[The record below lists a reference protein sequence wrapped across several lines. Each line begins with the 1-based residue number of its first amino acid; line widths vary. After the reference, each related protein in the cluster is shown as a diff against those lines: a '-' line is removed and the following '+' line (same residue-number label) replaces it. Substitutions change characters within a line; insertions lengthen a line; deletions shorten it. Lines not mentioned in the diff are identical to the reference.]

1 VRGGVGVDSQA
12 GDVRRP
18 WQAVARVLAMPGLFA
33 LVDLLARIQIASLLE
48 LNHESA
54 ARAAALGSAGIG
66 VLRDLACVM
75 PAYVAFALAP
85 RAATRRLTHVVLG
98 VATLILA
105 GDLGYF
111 YFTLEHVEP
120 VLFVN
125 VNLLS
130 LGGTLE
136 ARSAATAALAAL
148 GALAL
153 VRLNARLLSDAHTDF
168 ARPLAT
174 LALAGGCL
182 APLLPLAVVTQPVM
196 PAQQSAIEQFLDR
209 TRNASLRKV
218 SAPIVANLFTA
229 LAASRHLE
237 KPAPPLEAVAYTPE
251 ETEQLRDLR
260 LLDADAPGPAATA
273 VAGPEIRRIVI
284 VILESLAAA
293 YLHSENAKVP
303 AEATAYLDSLL
314 ARFPH
319 FERFY
324 TSNMPS
330 DWGLNSL
337 LLSRLEPDWGGGRPS
352 LLSLLRERAG
362 FESFYVR
369 AVSKHYGN
377 ELYTYPRMFQMDHY
391 IAGEELAERYES
403 HWHSAWGFNDA
414 VVYEEGVRILRE
426 HRDDKV
432 VVILNTI
439 DLHQPGPFQGVPF
452 DHLPDALK
460 RQNVGLYN
468 ALYWTDQCVSG
479 LFTTLEQENLFDDH
493 TLVVLTAD
501 HTPHPGVEYR
511 DTVPPEEYVRLG
523 RLPLVFAMRDPAR
536 LRGLDTG
543 AFASQVDVTP
553 TVLALLGV
561 PKPRGM
567 VGRSLFGPDASR
579 FAVGVYRDTF
589 YYHSESSSFEEALAD
604 AGTPPTLRAQAL
616 RKWLH
621 NLDVEL
627 PSSDASRT
635 ALATHR

>member
-1 VRGGVGVDSQA
+1 MRGSVGVEAQA
-12 GDVRRP
+12 GDDVRP
-18 WQAVARVLAMPGLFA
+18 WRTVARVLAMPALFA
-33 LVDLLARIQIASLLE
+33 LVDLLARLQIASLLE

-54 ARAAALGSAGIG
+54 ARTAALRAAGLG
-66 VLRDLACVM
+66 ALRDLAFVM

-85 RAATRRLTHVVLG
+85 RAATRRLAHVVLG

-136 ARSAATAALAAL
+136 ARSAATAALAGL
-148 GALAL
+148 GAVAL
-153 VRLNARLLSDAHTDF
+153 VWLNARLLSDAR
-168 ARPLAT
+168 AGLGRPLAT
-174 LALAGGCL
+174 VALLGGCL
-182 APLLPLAVVTQPVM
+182 VPLLPLAVVTQPVM
-196 PAQQSAIEQFLDR
+196 PTSENAMEQFLDR

-218 SAPIVANLFTA
+218 SAPILSNLFTA
-229 LAASRHLE
+229 FAASRHLE
-237 KPAPPLEAVAYTPE
+237 KPAEPPKAIAYTQE
-251 ETEQLRDLR
+251 EAEQLRELR
-260 LLDADAPGPAATA
+260 LLDADAPAPTPAPSE
-273 VAGPEIRRIVI
+273 GPEIRRIVI
-284 VILESLAAA
+284 VILESLAAPF
-293 YLHSENAKVP
+293 LHSENAKIP
-303 AEATAYLDSLL
+303 AEATAYLDGLL

-337 LLSRLEPDWGGGRPS
+337 LLSRLEPDWDGGRPS
-352 LLSLLRERAG
+352 LLSVLREQAG

-452 DHLPDALK
+452 KYLPDALK
-460 RQNVGLYN
+460 QQNVGLYN
-468 ALYWTDQCVSG
+468 ALYWTDQCVRG

-501 HTPHPGVEYR
+501 HTPHPGVDYR
-511 DTVPPEEYVRLG
+511 NAVPPEEYVRLG

-536 LRGLDTG
+536 LRGLDLG

-553 TVLALLGV
+553 TVLALLGL

-567 VGRSLFGPDASR
+567 VGRSLLGADAGR

-589 YYHSESSSFEEALAD
+589 YYHSVGSSFEEALAD
-604 AGTPPTLRAQAL
+604 EGTPPTPRAQAL

-627 PSSDASRT
+627 PSSDSSRT
-635 ALATHR
+635 ALAPR

>member
-1 VRGGVGVDSQA
+1 
-12 GDVRRP
+12 
-18 WQAVARVLAMPGLFA
+18 
-33 LVDLLARIQIASLLE
+33 
-48 LNHESA
+48 
-54 ARAAALGSAGIG
+54 
-66 VLRDLACVM
+66 
-75 PAYVAFALAP
+75 
-85 RAATRRLTHVVLG
+85 
-98 VATLILA
+98 
-105 GDLGYF
+105 
-111 YFTLEHVEP
+111 
-120 VLFVN
+120 
-125 VNLLS
+125 
-130 LGGTLE
+130 
-136 ARSAATAALAAL
+136 
-148 GALAL
+148 
-153 VRLNARLLSDAHTDF
+153 
-168 ARPLAT
+168 
-174 LALAGGCL
+174 
-182 APLLPLAVVTQPVM
+182 
-196 PAQQSAIEQFLDR
+196 
-209 TRNASLRKV
+209 
-218 SAPIVANLFTA
+218 
-229 LAASRHLE
+229 
-237 KPAPPLEAVAYTPE
+237 
-251 ETEQLRDLR
+251 
-260 LLDADAPGPAATA
+260 
-273 VAGPEIRRIVI
+273 VI

-293 YLHSENAKVP
+293 YLHSENAKIP

-314 ARFPH
+314 ARHPH

-337 LLSRLEPDWGGGRPS
+337 LLSRLEPDWDGGRPS
-352 LLSLLRERAG
+352 LLSVLREQAG

-391 IAGEELAERYES
+391 VAHEELAERYES

-452 DHLPDALK
+452 QYLPEALK
-460 RQNVGLYN
+460 QRNVGLYN
-468 ALYWTDQCVSG
+468 ALYWTDQCVRG

-511 DTVPPEEYVRLG
+511 DAVPPEEYVRLG
-523 RLPLVFAMRDPAR
+523 RLPLVFAMRDSAR

-567 VGRSLFGPDASR
+567 VGRSLFGADARR

-589 YYHSESSSFEEALAD
+589 SYHSDRSSFEEALAD
-604 AGTPPTLRAQAL
+604 AGVPATPRAQAL

-627 PSSDASRT
+627 PSSDATRT
-635 ALATHR
+635 VLAPH

>member
-1 VRGGVGVDSQA
+1 MEPQA
-12 GDVRRP
+12 GEVGRP
-18 WQAVARVLAMPGLFA
+18 WQAVARVLAMPALFA
-33 LVDLLARIQIASLLE
+33 LVNLLARLQIASLLE
-48 LNHESA
+48 LNHEASA
-54 ARAAALGSAGIG
+54 RTAALCAAGLG
-66 VLRDLACVM
+66 VLRDLACVV

-98 VATLILA
+98 VALLIVA

-136 ARSAATAALAAL
+136 ARSAATAACAAL

-153 VRLNARLLSDAHTDF
+153 IWLNARFLSDARTVR
-168 ARPLAT
+168 RPLAT
-174 LALAGGCL
+174 LALLGGCL
-182 APLLPLAVVTQPVM
+182 VPLLPLAIVTQPVM
-196 PAQQSAIEQFLDR
+196 PAQQSAMEQFLDR

-229 LAASRHLE
+229 FAASRHLE
-237 KPAPPLEAVAYTPE
+237 KPAAPLEAIAYTPE
-251 ETEQLRDLR
+251 DAAQLRELR
-260 LLDADAPGPAATA
+260 LLDADAPGPA
-273 VAGPEIRRIVI
+273 VAASEGPEIRRIVI
-284 VILESLAAA
+284 VILESLAAPF
-293 YLHSENAKVP
+293 LHSENPKIP

-314 ARFPH
+314 ARYPH

-352 LLSLLRERAG
+352 LLSVLRERAG

-391 IAGEELAERYES
+391 IAYEELAERYES

-452 DHLPDALK
+452 EYLPEALK

-511 DTVPPEEYVRLG
+511 DAVPPEEYVRLG

-536 LRGLDTG
+536 LRGLDLG

-553 TVLALLGV
+553 TLLALLGV
-561 PKPRGM
+561 PKPHGM
-567 VGRSLFGPDASR
+567 VGRSLLGADPSR

-589 YYHSESSSFEEALAD
+589 YYHSEGSSFEESLAD
-604 AGTPPTLRAQAL
+604 AGAPATPRAQAL
-616 RKWLH
+616 RKWMH

-627 PSSDASRT
+627 PSSESPRT
-635 ALATHR
+635 ALAPR